1 MELVVEEPQEDEAI
15 TTNSNESTRDSD
27 VERAREMNPN

>member
-1 MELVVEEPQEDEAI
+1 MELVVEEPLTDEAV